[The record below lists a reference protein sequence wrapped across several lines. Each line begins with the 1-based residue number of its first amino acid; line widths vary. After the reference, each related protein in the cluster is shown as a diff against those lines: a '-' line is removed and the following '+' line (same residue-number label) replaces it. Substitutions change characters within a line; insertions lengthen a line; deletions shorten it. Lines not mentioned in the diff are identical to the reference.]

1 MSSWLHGVSR
11 FAPERILMKK
21 VVAVLLGVIAA
32 LSLASC
38 GDALSGGEAASTETI
53 RPKNTMSIFAD
64 RDSDTTETAAVAETV
79 ETAAVSTDVE
89 TPAPVVDAP
98 APSVDAP
105 APAVD
110 DPAPADEYSRTVYV
124 TPTGKRYHF
133 SHDCAGKN
141 GRAVSIEEAQKRY
154 TPCKKCAS

>member
-1 MSSWLHGVSR
+1 
-11 FAPERILMKK
+11 MKK
-21 VVAVLLGVIAA
+21 VVAFLLGVIAA

-64 RDSDTTETAAVAETV
+64 SDSDTTETAAVAETA
-79 ETAAVSTDVE
+79 ETSAVSTTVE
-89 TPAPVVDAP
+89 T
-98 APSVDAP
+98 P

>member
-21 VVAVLLGVIAA
+21 VVAFLLGVIAA

-64 RDSDTTETAAVAETV
+64 SDSDTTETAAVAETA
-79 ETAAVSTDVE
+79 ETSAVSTTVE
-89 TPAPVVDAP
+89 T
-98 APSVDAP
+98 P